1 MSILYNSSLLKLGAK
16 IPLLYLAK
24 YNRNLLKRISP
35 TPVDVSLKV
44 TEKCNSRCVTCNVWQ
59 EQSDKPEL
67 TFSELEEIFYQL
79 KSVKIKNIGFYGGE
93 ALLRKD
99 IGELLKKV
107 KSIMPEARTQV
118 TTNGLLLKNKAAE
131 LIDAGI
137 DMVSVSLDGIGEVN
151 DQIRGVPGYYEKAIE
166 GIKELKRLDTG
177 NKVTINTG
185 ATLVSQNIHQVP
197 QMINLARELGIY
209 WAFNLFDTSAYH
221 FRDIDNPLALKQIDE
236 GLVDKTIDYM
246 ARERKKYPETMVG
259 IDPVGLEFARKYLK
273 GQEPFFNCVLGYL
286 RIYMDSYMN
295 VYSGCWALPPVGNLK
310 ENSLKNILNSPQYK
324 ERLENMFDLKCPYCT
339 CGYLI
344 NLLIN
349 SPHSGIR
356 YVLRNVSLV
365 KS

>member
-1 MSILYNSSLLKLGAK
+1 MSILYNSSLLKLGVN

-35 TPVDVSLKV
+35 TPIDVSLKV
-44 TEKCNSRCVTCNVWQ
+44 TERCNSRCVTCNVWQ
-59 EQSDKPEL
+59 EQSGKPEL
-67 TFSELEEIFYQL
+67 TSEELEDIFYQF

-107 KSIMPEARTQV
+107 KVIMPETRTQV
-118 TTNGLLLKNKAAE
+118 TTNGLLLKDKAAE
-131 LIDAGI
+131 LLDAGI
-137 DMVSVSLDGIGEVN
+137 DMVSISLDGIGEVN
-151 DQIRGVPGYYEKAIE
+151 DKIRGVPGYYEKTVE

-197 QMINLARELGIY
+197 EMINLARELDIY

-221 FRDIDNPLALKQIDE
+221 FRDIDDPMALKQIDDD
-236 GLVDKTIDYM
+236 LIDRTIDYM
-246 ARERKKYPETMVG
+246 GRERNKYPGTMVG
-259 IDPVGLEFARKYLK
+259 IDPVGLEFARKYMK
-273 GQEPFFNCVLGYL
+273 GHEPFFHCVLGYL
-286 RIYMDSYMN
+286 RIYMDSSMN

-310 ENSLKNILNSPQYK
+310 EASLKDILDSPRYRD
-324 ERLENMFDLKCPYCT
+324 RLEDMYDLKCPYCT

-349 SPHSGIR
+349 NPYSGIK
-356 YVLRNVSLV
+356 YALRNISAV